1 MTICISNPQSNLHI
15 INYKSDDVTTLENK
29 LPETLRKSPCIE
41 SKGFCSWM
49 CSLFNYLTGTFGE
62 KLRCSQLNI
71 TLDSIFN
78 QKNGWKTDST
88 FEYGGT
94 IQTAWRSKQ
103 VGGTKYLVTA
113 PAHDLPDENTVQAQL
128 SGGRSTARTLGE
140 IKDIYSNA
148 YLKVL
153 VPIAQSNT
161 LGCFGPR
168 GHFVLLEVTINDG
181 NIQSAQLHDSKA
193 GLIDAFYDG
202 AEHLTKQ
209 LRTHDSLSLSKDF
222 FVTTEHRGEQSLFNG
237 NDCGRYTAYY
247 ANKIT
252 NEGNL
257 LNANIADARYFFK
270 NYFAK

>member
-1 MTICISNPQSNLHI
+1 M
-15 INYKSDDVTTLENK
+15 TTLENK